1 MSSNREINL
10 DKPSKYVREDNPEHS
25 ALAEEIERKHVAI
38 TASKHIVLKGHPLV
52 VQPGV
57 FSPEFSLIGDLLV
70 ETMDIQSEDVVL
82 DLGTGTGFQ
91 AIVASDRAR
100 QVLAIDKQPEAAQC
114 ARKNVELN
122 HLEEKIEVRHGDLFS
137 VVTPSETFDV
147 ILFNIPFPP
156 WKPKTPWQ
164 EANFDEGHQ
173 LLTRFLNQAKS
184 FLKAGGRIGMT
195 WSDLG
200 DTSYLHD
207 LLKDEGYFHKILI
220 ERRVKG
226 VGQYV
231 YELRHPASP

>member
-91 AIVASDRAR
+91 AIVASDTDKCSPSTSNQRR
-100 QVLAIDKQPEAAQC
+100 PNVLARMWSSITWRKKLRSVMGTYFPWSLPLRPLTCHPIQHPLSTLEAQDSM
-114 ARKNVELN
+114 AR
-122 HLEEKIEVRHGDLFS
+122 
-137 VVTPSETFDV
+137 
-147 ILFNIPFPP
+147 
-156 WKPKTPWQ
+156 
-164 EANFDEGHQ
+164 
-173 LLTRFLNQAKS
+173 
-184 FLKAGGRIGMT
+184 
-195 WSDLG
+195 
-200 DTSYLHD
+200 
-207 LLKDEGYFHKILI
+207 
-220 ERRVKG
+220 
-226 VGQYV
+226 GQF
-231 YELRHPASP
+231 